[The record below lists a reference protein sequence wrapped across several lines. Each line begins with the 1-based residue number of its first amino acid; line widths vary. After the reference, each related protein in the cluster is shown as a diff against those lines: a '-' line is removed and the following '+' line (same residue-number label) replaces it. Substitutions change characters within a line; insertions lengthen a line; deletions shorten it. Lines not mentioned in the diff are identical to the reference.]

1 MPKIISERCE
11 LVKLCHV
18 NYSGPVF
25 LDTLY
30 MYDCIFVVIPFC
42 NIFFFQKRR
51 KHNTG
56 FYVASRYIHRKISGI
71 RINRAAK
78 TNTGVLM

>member
-42 NIFFFQKRR
+42 NIFFFKSDVSI
-51 KHNTG
+51 TL
-56 FYVASRYIHRKISGI
+56 ASTWLHVTS
-71 RINRAAK
+71 
-78 TNTGVLM
+78 